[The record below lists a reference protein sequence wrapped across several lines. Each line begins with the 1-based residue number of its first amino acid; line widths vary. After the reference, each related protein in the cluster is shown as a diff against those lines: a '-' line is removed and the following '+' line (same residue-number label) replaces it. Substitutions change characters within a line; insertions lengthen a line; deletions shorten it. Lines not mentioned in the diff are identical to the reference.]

1 MYVRFGG
8 GAASARRRAAGGTD
22 RAESC
27 RAEGRECRMLQL
39 ACAWADAHY
48 LASGSTEYQPV
59 IQRPSAWGGE
69 GTPEVS
75 EYCAAELGALQGTG
89 IAAARALI
97 ADALD
102 LRYRL
107 PRLWNRVLTGGVRAW
122 QARKIA
128 EETRPLSWEAC
139 ADVDHAL
146 SDFVDT
152 MPWPRFAT
160 LLSAAILQAGP
171 AAAAERAER
180 ARSTQDVFSFD
191 SEDGL
196 KTIIA
201 KAAAGDAI
209 WFMATVNRIADILA
223 AEGDT
228 DPVGARRARAIGILA
243 QPAEALRLLIE
254 HQHDPD
260 QQDDSA
266 EPADPN
272 ATAEEIPACQPEPDL
287 APEPGAASK
296 PHPAS
301 EPEDASPET
310 ASEPEPAW
318 ESEAE
323 VETDNHQSLSMT
335 VPPEFDAKGA
345 RPRVILHFH
354 LAEAALRTGH
364 AIVRP
369 EDGDLIT
376 LDQLVEFLG
385 RSRCQ
390 VRIQPVLNP
399 TAVAPVDGY
408 EIPAQLRAAVRAL
421 QVADVFPFGTCLSQD
436 MDLDH
441 TERYLP
447 MDYGGPPGQTR
458 LGNLGPM
465 ARPGHRAV
473 THGGWQKHQPEPG
486 HFVHRSPI
494 GYVYLVTNQGTLALG
509 RTNFSNAVWQAS
521 IPKPDVIPA

>member
-1 MYVRFGG
+1 MFDSGVELPAL
-8 GAASARRRAAGGTD
+8 GAAQLAGLIEQNH
-22 RAESC
+22 AELKT
-27 RAEGRECRMLQL
+27 RECRMLQL

-48 LASGSTEYQPV
+48 LDSDNPDYQPV
-59 IQRPSAWGGE
+59 IQRACAWGGE

-128 EETRPLSWEAC
+128 EQTRALSWEAC

-146 SDFVDT
+146 SDFVDM
-152 MPWPRFAT
+152 MPWPRSAKI
-160 LLSAAILQAGP
+160 LSAAILQADP
-171 AAAAERAER
+171 ALAAERAER
-180 ARSTQDVFSFD
+180 ARSTQDVFSLD

-196 KTIIA
+196 KTIVA

-209 WFMATVNRIADILA
+209 WFLATVNRIADILA

-228 DPVGARRARAIGILA
+228 GPIGSRRARAIGILA

-254 HQHDPD
+254 HQHDHD
-260 QQDDSA
+260 QAAKSNEPGETATAADPKKPNESA
-266 EPADPN
+266 EPREPTESGEPTDTVDDAMPEPE
-272 ATAEEIPACQPEPDL
+272 AEEA
-287 APEPGAASK
+287 APEA
-296 PHPAS
+296 
-301 EPEDASPET
+301 
-310 ASEPEPAW
+310 
-318 ESEAE
+318 EAE
-323 VETDNHQSLSMT
+323 ADDHQSLSMV
-335 VPPEFDAKGA
+335 VPPAFDAATA
-345 RPRVILHFH
+345 RPRVVLHFQ

-369 EDGDLIT
+369 EDGGPIT
-376 LDQLVEFLG
+376 LHQLMEFLS
-385 RSRCQ
+385 RTRCQ

-399 TAVAPVDGY
+399 TAVAAVDSY

-421 QVADVFPFGTCLSQD
+421 QLADVFPFGTCLSPH

-441 TERYLP
+441 TERYVP
-447 MDYGGPPGQTR
+447 TDCGGPPGQTR

-465 ARPGHRAV
+465 TRSGHRAV

-486 HFVHRSPI
+486 YYIHRSPC
-494 GYVYLVTNQGTLALG
+494 GYIYLVTNQGTLALG
-509 RTNFSNAVWQAS
+509 RTNFSAAVWQAS
-521 IPKPDVIPA
+521 KPKPAAVSA

>member
-1 MYVRFGG
+1 MFDSGVELPAL
-8 GAASARRRAAGGTD
+8 GATQLAGLIEQNHAELKAA
-22 RAESC
+22 
-27 RAEGRECRMLQL
+27 ECQMLQL

-48 LASGSTEYQPV
+48 LDSGRTEYQPV
-59 IQRPSAWGGE
+59 IQRACAWGGE

-89 IAAARALI
+89 IMAARALI

-107 PRLWNRVLTGGVRAW
+107 PRLWDRVLTGGVRAW

-128 EETRPLSWEAC
+128 EQTRPLTWEAC

-146 SDFVDT
+146 SDFVDM
-152 MPWPRFAT
+152 MPWPRFAKM
-160 LLSAAILQAGP
+160 LSAAILQVDP
-171 AAAAERAER
+171 TLAAERAER

-272 ATAEEIPACQPEPDL
+272 ATAEEKPACQPEPDL
-287 APEPGAASK
+287 ASEPGAASK

-301 EPEDASPET
+301 EPEAASPET
-310 ASEPEPAW
+310 ASEPEPGW

-323 VETDNHQSLSMT
+323 TETDDHQSLSKT
-335 VPPEFDAKGA
+335 APPGYDAKGGPAPGGVALPPCRSRTTYRSCDHAA
-345 RPRVILHFH
+345 RRRRPDHPRPVGGVPWTQPLSGPY
-354 LAEAALRTGH
+354 RTG
-364 AIVRP
+364 A
-369 EDGDLIT
+369 E
-376 LDQLVEFLG
+376 
-385 RSRCQ
+385 S
-390 VRIQPVLNP
+390 
-399 TAVAPVDGY
+399 
-408 EIPAQLRAAVRAL
+408 
-421 QVADVFPFGTCLSQD
+421 
-436 MDLDH
+436 
-441 TERYLP
+441 
-447 MDYGGPPGQTR
+447 
-458 LGNLGPM
+458 
-465 ARPGHRAV
+465 
-473 THGGWQKHQPEPG
+473 
-486 HFVHRSPI
+486 HRSS
-494 GYVYLVTNQGTLALG
+494 TG
-509 RTNFSNAVWQAS
+509 RRL
-521 IPKPDVIPA
+521 